1 MKRTLISGGIM
12 LGLGMSALSYAGIVD
27 PELRAVI
34 EDTRPN
40 QDIDVIIEF
49 SNKFNLHTL
58 KHKKRGAKRHEEMVR
73 GLRKHS
79 EIEQSDVKEL
89 LAGHRIHQHKQL
101 WLNNSLAVS
110 VPARMIDE
118 IAESRRVS
126 RVRLDKKIAIQAAAA
141 GSPAPA
147 EWNIQAVHAN
157 DVWAQGITG
166 QGIVVGSMDTGVDAA
181 HADLSSRWRGG
192 ANSWFDPYG
201 QHATPYDT
209 SGHGTQTTSL
219 IVGGDANGTSIGV
232 APGAQWIAA
241 KIFNDSDTASMS
253 AIHASF
259 QWMLDPDGN
268 PATDDGADIVN
279 NSWDLSGSINLCD
292 AEFQADINALR
303 AAGVAVVFSAGNY
316 GPNSSTSVSPAN
328 NAGALAVGAVDEFLT
343 IAFSSSRGPSAC
355 SGNIFPQLVAPGM
368 NVLAADLTFGGII
381 PLNYMYVSGTS
392 FSAPHVAGA
401 LALLQSAFPNS
412 TLDERETALIQTAV
426 DMGTVVGADNDYGYG
441 LVDINAAYAQLGGT
455 PPPPTIGS
463 APVAANDSASTTEN
477 TAVTINL
484 IANDIDAD
492 GTIVGGSLTFVTQP
506 AHGTAMNNGNGTVT
520 YTPTANFNGSD
531 SFSYTVKDNDG
542 NLSNKASVDI
552 TVNAVNNPPVANN
565 ESYAMTSDTK
575 LSVAAPG
582 VLGNDTDIDSA
593 ALTAVLQSG
602 TAHGSLTL
610 NANGSFSYTP
620 NVGWSGTDS
629 FSYVAND
636 GAANSNIATVTI
648 TVNAPTPPPTSNVA
662 PLANDDTAVAK
673 KNSRRTSYTV
683 TFSLT
688 ANDSDKDGN
697 LNPASVAIIANPV
710 KGSLINNGDGSVTY
724 QAFAGKSGRDTFEY
738 TVSDTLGATSNIA
751 TVTITI
757 K

>member
-1 MKRTLISGGIM
+1 MQRTLISCGIL
-12 LGLGMSALSYAGIVD
+12 LGLGISVHSYAGNID
-27 PELRAVI
+27 PELKAVI
-34 EDTRPN
+34 EDSRPN

-49 SNKFNLHTL
+49 SNKFNLHSL

-79 EIEQSDVKEL
+79 DIEQSDVKQL
-89 LAGHRIHQHKQL
+89 LSGHRIHQHKQL

-110 VPARMIDE
+110 VPANMVE
-118 IAESRRVS
+118 ELAESRRVS
-126 RVRLDKKIAIQAAAA
+126 RVRLDKQIAIQAAAA

-147 EWNIQAVHAN
+147 EWNIQAIHAN

-166 QGIVVGSMDTGVDAA
+166 AGIVVGSMDTGVDAA

-192 ANSWFDPYG
+192 TNSWFDPYG

-241 KIFNDSDTASMS
+241 KIFNDSDTATMS

-259 QWMLDPDGN
+259 QWMLDPDNN

-279 NSWDLSGSINLCD
+279 NSWDLSGSVNLCD

-316 GPNSSTSVSPAN
+316 GPNAATSVSPAN
-328 NAGALAVGAVDEFLT
+328 NAGALAVGAVDETLT

-355 SGNIFPQLVAPGM
+355 SGNIFPQLAAPGM
-368 NVLAADLTFGGII
+368 NVVAADKTFGGLF
-381 PLNYMYVSGTS
+381 PLSYMNVSGTS

-426 DMGTVVGADNDYGYG
+426 DAGVVGADNDYGYG

-455 PPPPTIGS
+455 PPPPVPGTS
-463 APVAANDSASTTEN
+463 APLAADDSASTAEN
-477 TAVTINL
+477 TGVTINV
-484 IANDIDAD
+484 IANDVDAD
-492 GTIVGGSLTFVTQP
+492 GDLVASSVAIVIQTG
-506 AHGTAMNNGNGTVT
+506 HGTLMNNGNGTVS
-520 YTPTANFNGSD
+520 YTPAANFNGSD
-531 SFSYTVKDNDG
+531 SFTYTVSDSVG
-542 NLSNKASVDI
+542 NISNKATVTI
-552 TVNAVNNPPVANN
+552 TVTAVNNAPVANN
-565 ESYAMTSDTK
+565 DSYSLNNNTS
-575 LSVAAPG
+575 LNVAAPG

-593 ALTAVLQSG
+593 TLTAVLQSS
-602 TAHGSLTL
+602 TTNGSLNFKTDGSFIYVP
-610 NANGSFSYTP
+610 NANYA
-620 NVGWSGTDS
+620 GTDS
-629 FSYVAND
+629 FTYVAND
-636 GAANSNIATVTI
+636 GAASSNVATVTI
-648 TVNAPTPPPTSNVA
+648 TVIAPPPPPTSNVA
-662 PLANDDTAVAK
+662 PLANDDTATVN
-673 KNSRRTSYTV
+673 KNTRRTSYTV

-697 LNPASVAIIANPV
+697 LNPASVAITVNPV

-724 QAFAGKSGRDTFEY
+724 QPFAGKSGRDTFYY
-738 TVSDTLGATSNIA
+738 TVSDSLGVVSNTA
-751 TVTITI
+751 RVTITI